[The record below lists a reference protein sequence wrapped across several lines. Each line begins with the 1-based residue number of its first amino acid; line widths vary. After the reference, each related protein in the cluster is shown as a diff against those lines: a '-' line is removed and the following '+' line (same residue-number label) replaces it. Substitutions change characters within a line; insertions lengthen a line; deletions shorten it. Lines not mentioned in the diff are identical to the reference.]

1 MGKIKTVYEDCDILV
16 VGGGMAG
23 TGATFEARYWGRD
36 LKIVC
41 VEKANIDR
49 SGAVAQGLYAIN
61 CYMGMQWNENQ
72 PEDHVR
78 YARNDLMG
86 LVREDLGYDMARHV
100 DSTVHMFD
108 DWGLPM
114 MRDKKTGRYLR
125 EGKWQIMI
133 HGESYKPIVAEAA
146 KKSADKIYNRIMITH
161 LLMDE
166 NKENRVGGAVG
177 FNMRTGDYHVFRA
190 KAVIVAAG
198 GASHIFKPRAVGEG
212 MGRTW
217 YAPWSNGSAYA
228 LPIAVGAK
236 MTQMEN
242 RIVLTRFKDGY
253 GPVGAYFLHLKTYTR
268 NGKGENYEKKWY
280 EQTKKLVG
288 EYIDHHPVPTCL
300 RNHAFI
306 EEVKAGGGPIHMVT
320 TEAFQDPHL
329 EEVGWENFL
338 GMTIGQAVVWASQN
352 IDPKYED
359 PELTTSE
366 PYVMGSHATCSGAWV
381 SGPEDLSPPE
391 YFWGYN
397 RMLTV
402 DGLFGAGDTVGGS
415 AHKFSSGSFTE
426 GRLAAKAAV
435 KYIQDL
441 GDKKIEVNDE
451 QCENFKEIIYKPL
464 ENYKVGRNEITAGT
478 VSPSYILPIQ
488 GLQRLQKIMDEYVGG
503 IGTNYMTNENLL
515 KIGLKLLDMLQEDLE
530 HIGAEDYHQLMR
542 AWELKHRALTSQC
555 VTEHTLFRKETRWPG
570 YYYRGDHMKVDDK
583 NWHCLTLSRRDPK
596 TGKFTMEKAPLYH
609 IVDEKKNEAS

>member
-1 MGKIKTVYEDCDILV
+1 M
-16 VGGGMAG
+16 
-23 TGATFEARYWGRD
+23 
-36 LKIVC
+36 
-41 VEKANIDR
+41 
-49 SGAVAQGLYAIN
+49 S
-61 CYMGMQWNENQ
+61 
-72 PEDHVR
+72 
-78 YARNDLMG
+78 
-86 LVREDLGYDMARHV
+86 
-100 DSTVHMFD
+100 
-108 DWGLPM
+108 
-114 MRDKKTGRYLR
+114 
-125 EGKWQIMI
+125 
-133 HGESYKPIVAEAA
+133 KP
-146 KKSADKIYNRIMITH
+146 
-161 LLMDE
+161 
-166 NKENRVGGAVG
+166 
-177 FNMRTGDYHVFRA
+177 
-190 KAVIVAAG
+190 
-198 GASHIFKPRAVGEG
+198 
-212 MGRTW
+212 
-217 YAPWSNGSAYA
+217 
-228 LPIAVGAK
+228 
-236 MTQMEN
+236 
-242 RIVLTRFKDGY
+242 
-253 GPVGAYFLHLKTYTR
+253 
-268 NGKGENYEKKWY
+268 
-280 EQTKKLVG
+280 KKLVG

-329 EEVGWENFL
+329 EVIGWENFL

-397 RMLTV
+397 RMMTV

-441 GDKKIEVNDE
+441 GDKKIEVNNK
-451 QCENFKEIIYKPL
+451 QCEDFKEIIYKPL

-488 GLQRLQKIMDEYVGG
+488 GLQRLQKIMDEYCGG
-503 IGTNYMTNENLL
+503 ITVNYMTNENLL
-515 KIGLKLLDMLQEDLE
+515 KKGLGLLDMLHEDLE
-530 HIGAEDYHQLMR
+530 HVGAEDYHQLMR

-555 VTEHTLFRKETRWPG
+555 VTEHTLFREETRWPG

-583 NWHCLTLSRRDPK
+583 NWHCLTLSRREPK